1 MNEVYELYVLG
12 VLEPEQARN
21 IDEHLGDQCD
31 YCLQHLREAVLT
43 TSAMGGVAE
52 TAKPPKRLRKR
63 VLEAV
68 APRPNLAAWKFWV
81 GALAAACIVLLS
93 TIVWKTNT
101 VSALRDQISGLTQ
114 ERDQLRSVVVLLS
127 KPETKTV
134 QFGIAD
140 NKPHGR
146 VFINANGGVVFVGTD
161 LPQVGTDK
169 TLELWVIPKTGA
181 PQPAGLFR
189 PDASGD
195 SVNVWKQPI
204 DLAQMQ
210 AVAVT
215 VEPKEG
221 SPKPTT
227 QPFLVVPVA

>member
-12 VLEPEQARN
+12 VLEPDQARD

-31 YCLQHLREAVLT
+31 YCLHRLREAVVT
-43 TSAMGGVAE
+43 TSGMAGLAE
-52 TAKPPKRLRKR
+52 TAKPPKALRKR
-63 VLEAV
+63 VLEPV
-68 APRPNLAAWKFWV
+68 TPRPRLAAWKFWV

-93 TIVWKTNT
+93 VIVWRTST
-101 VSALRDQISGLTQ
+101 VSALRDQIAGLTQ
-114 ERDQLRSVVVLLS
+114 ERDQLQSVVVLLS

-161 LPQVGTDK
+161 LPEVASDK

-195 SVNVWKQPI
+195 SVNVWKQPV
-204 DLAQMQ
+204 DLAQLQ

-221 SPKPTT
+221 SAKPTT